1 MHGVRIGRSRAA
13 PLARR
18 RGGAVH
24 WPGLRRIDF
33 SRLSWEPDLSRD
45 AMLLLGI
52 LVGIAQASGRFAAPV
67 DALAYWQAG
76 TSTNLYPESW
86 SEVGT
91 GYLFYPPPG
100 RPDLGAAP
108 ADRLAGVHPPAHGL
122 DVCRVLVL
130 RPQLVA
136 AARLA
141 GDPVFPR
148 HRPGTAG
155 DVPGVCLDRQP
166 PVDPRRARDHGV
178 APSRALGDRAR
189 HEDHRRDRLVVASA
203 CEANGAPRRSGRRR
217 VPCSSESPSPSP
229 PSSGSISSTSPCA
242 TARWPTRRS
251 RSSRSRSVSGSRPP
265 FPFSSG
271 VLAPN
276 RPWIVPAVVGWS
288 LPAVHTAGF
297 LPFWVA
303 AWQMRSASKAQAA

>member
-1 MHGVRIGRSRAA
+1 VHGVRIGRSRAA

-86 SEVGT
+86 AEVGT
-91 GYLFYPPPG
+91 GYLFYPPPVAQISALLQPIG
-100 RPDLGAAP
+100 WPAFILLLTASTFAAFWYCARNWSLP
-108 ADRLAGVHPPAHGL
+108 
-122 DVCRVLVL
+122 LVL
-130 RPQLVA
+130 LGIPYFLGIGPELPGMFLAYALIGNLQWILAALAIMALRRPALWAIELVTKITAAIGWWWHPLRGEWRAAAIGATASAVLIGVSFALAPQLWIDFIDFAV
-136 AARLA
+136 RN
-141 GDPVFPR
+141 
-148 HRPGTAG
+148 GTMA
-155 DVPGVCLDRQP
+155 D
-166 PVDPRRARDHGV
+166 
-178 APSRALGDRAR
+178 
-189 HEDHRRDRLVVASA
+189 
-203 CEANGAPRRSGRRR
+203 
-217 VPCSSESPSPSP
+217 
-229 PSSGSISSTSPCA
+229 
-242 TARWPTRRS
+242 
-251 RSSRSRSVSGSRPP
+251 PP
-265 FPFSSG
+265 FPQFPIPFG
-271 VLAPN
+271 VRLATAVPVLIWGARTD